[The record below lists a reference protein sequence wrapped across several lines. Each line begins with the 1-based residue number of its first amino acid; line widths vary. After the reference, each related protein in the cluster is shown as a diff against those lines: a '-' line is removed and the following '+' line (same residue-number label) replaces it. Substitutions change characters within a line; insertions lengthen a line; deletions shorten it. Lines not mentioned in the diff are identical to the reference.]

1 MFHLYQCFDKRWGN
15 GNMLGS
21 FLSLSLSVFMI
32 SLSLSMS
39 LWSLCLSFSFRLSLS
54 LSLSLP
60 ATFSRARGKVESP
73 IRGEQ
78 FEANRNAMIED
89 KWCNGEHNNNGPCSG
104 RASPRPRNNED
115 RQRELNHNE
124 DDSKI
129 TKYYREI
136 FFHWEKRRSTF
147 SLSLFFAIFFTM
159 FLESMLTE
167 KKNLVRLFIYLF
179 IYPSLLFSR
188 NILRYDKYNTEKD
201 KFKRGSMYLKG
212 IRMIERAV

>member
-1 MFHLYQCFDKRWGN
+1 
-15 GNMLGS
+15 
-21 FLSLSLSVFMI
+21 MI
-32 SLSLSMS
+32 SLSLF
-39 LWSLCLSFSFRLSLS
+39 LFSSLS

-124 DDSKI
+124 DDLKLRNI
-129 TKYYREI
+129 TARYFSI
-136 FFHWEKRRSTF
+136 GKRDDRP
-147 SLSLFFAIFFTM
+147 SLSLSFSRAIFLTM
-159 FLESMLTE
+159 FLEPKKK
-167 KKNLVRLFIYLF
+167 KKNLLVRLFVCLF
-179 IYPSLLFSR
+179 IPIFPSLREEKRDSKMR
-188 NILRYDKYNTEKD
+188 SKYNTEKD